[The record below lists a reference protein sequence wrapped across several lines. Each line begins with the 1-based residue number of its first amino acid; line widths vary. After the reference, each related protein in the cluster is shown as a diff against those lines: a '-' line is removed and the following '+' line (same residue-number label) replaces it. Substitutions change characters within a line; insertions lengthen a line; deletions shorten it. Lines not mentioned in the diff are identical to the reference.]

1 MIRVLIADDHT
12 LLRDGIRQILSR
24 HDDITVNGE
33 AANGHEALNLIR
45 QQGCDVLLLDM
56 AMPGRSGLELLKQI
70 RHEAPRVR
78 VLVLSMQKESQYAVR
93 CLKAGAAGYLC
104 KDSAATD
111 LVRALRKVAEGGSY
125 VGSSVAE
132 NIATALTMNLD
143 VEPHAQL
150 SDREFEVFRLLAT
163 GYGTTSIA
171 QQLHL
176 SVKTVSAHK
185 GRILQ
190 KMNLANTA
198 DLVRY
203 AFARQLVD

>member
-1 MIRVLIADDHT
+1 MIRVVIADDHT
-12 LLRDGIRQILSR
+12 LLRDGIRQILSQ
-24 HDDITVNGE
+24 HGDIQVTGE

-45 QQGCDVLLLDM
+45 QQDCDVLLLDM

-104 KDSAATD
+104 KDSAASD
-111 LVRALRKVAEGGSY
+111 LVRALCKVADGGSY

-132 NIATALTMNLD
+132 NIAAALTMNLD

-163 GYGTTSIA
+163 GHGTTTIA
-171 QQLHL
+171 RQLHL

-203 AFARQLVD
+203 AFARQLVQ